1 VSENLTKRLYV
12 SNKEMCAAL
21 VEHKKR
27 HVKALKEGL
36 EPPQIPDTIGKMIWL
51 ICERLSTRWNFSGYT
66 YRDEMVADG
75 IENCVA
81 AVLKFNHKKSE
92 NAHAYFTLV
101 AWRAFIRRIG
111 KEQKQ
116 HAIKHK
122 NLENMQILMEEL
134 LPGSNTAATDSS
146 QSDGVRRHY
155 EVIEKYEEKLLKKK
169 KPLTSAP
176 AKAKKKTSK
185 GVTKNAKKR
194 SAAAG
199 RKGPV
204 RKAKRPAR
212 V

>member
-1 VSENLTKRLYV
+1 MSETTITRRLYV
-12 SNKEMCAAL
+12 SNKDMCAAL
-21 VEHKKR
+21 VAYKKDYN
-27 HVKALKEGL
+27 KALKEGV

-75 IENCVA
+75 IENCVN
-81 AVLKFNHKKSE
+81 AVLKFNAKKSE

-101 AWRAFIRRIG
+101 AWRAFIRRIS

-134 LPGSNTAATDSS
+134 MPGSNSAATDSS

-155 EVIEKYEEKLLKKK
+155 EVIEKYEEKLTKKK
-169 KPLTSAP
+169 MKPKKVPRGNAKDAKRRPTSA
-176 AKAKKKTSK
+176 S
-185 GVTKNAKKR
+185 
-194 SAAAG
+194 

-204 RKAKRPAR
+204 RKAQRSKRI
-212 V
+212 